1 MNISI
6 ISLGKFKKK
15 PPFEEIFNYYKKR
28 INLNLDLLEIKTFNF
43 EKKKKL
49 FFEKTEIIKHLK
61 PSDYIVVLDKDGKM
75 LSSIDFSVFLKKKM
89 IERTKRICFLI
100 GSEIGL
106 DFSLKKSNASSNWL
120 LDNALLVVTLTLLI
134 FSISFLSLNLL
145 PRVAISHKFLLI

>member
-28 INLNLDLLEIKTFNF
+28 INLNLDLKEIKTFNF
-43 EKKKKL
+43 EEKKKL

-61 PSDYIVVLDKDGKM
+61 PTDYVVVLDKDGKM
-75 LSSIDFSVFLKKKM
+75 LSSVDFSVFLKKKM

-100 GSEIGL
+100 GSELGL
-106 DFSLKKSNASSNWL
+106 DFSLKKSNQ
-120 LDNALLVVTLTLLI
+120 I
-134 FSISFLSLNLL
+134 ISFGKKTWPHQLIRIMLVEQIYRSLEIIKN
-145 PRVAISHKFLLI
+145 SSYHK